1 MSSFR
6 NQLATQRQ
14 QEQDD
19 RQTMC
24 RAHECPNRWS
34 VSEGFLCGA
43 HAWSPPE
50 QWHDITSEQMRLFAA
65 RQGAERQPRYRPVST
80 MTEGQRRAA
89 IAKLAEF
96 AKGGVRDAK
105 AWAYRLRDRERNGE
119 QLSGV
124 QRKMWREAIREHD

>member
-34 VSEGFLCGA
+34 VSEGFLCSA

-50 QWHDITSEQMRLFAA
+50 KWHDITSEQLRLFAA
-65 RQGAERQPRYRPVST
+65 RQGAERQPHYRPVST
-80 MTEGQRRAA
+80 MTEAQRRAA
-89 IAKLAEF
+89 IAKLADI
-96 AKGGVRDAK
+96 AKGNNRDPK

-119 QLSGV
+119 QLSIV
-124 QRKMWREAIREHD
+124 QRQMWRDVLGEKS